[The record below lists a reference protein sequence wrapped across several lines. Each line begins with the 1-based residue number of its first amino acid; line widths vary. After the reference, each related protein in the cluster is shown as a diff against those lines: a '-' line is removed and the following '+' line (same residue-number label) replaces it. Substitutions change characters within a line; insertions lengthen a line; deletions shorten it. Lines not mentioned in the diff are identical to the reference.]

1 MAFDF
6 VRDRFWE
13 ARQNGD
19 SNDIQTLIDEM
30 RELINRGE
38 TLLREIEEEFPDEN
52 DDDDDN
58 DDNLDD

>member
-19 SNDIQTLIDEM
+19 SNDIKILIGEM
-30 RELINRGE
+30 RELIKRGE
-38 TLLREIEEEFPDEN
+38 TLLKEIEEESLDEDC
-52 DDDDDN
+52 DDEWEN
-58 DDNLDD
+58 I